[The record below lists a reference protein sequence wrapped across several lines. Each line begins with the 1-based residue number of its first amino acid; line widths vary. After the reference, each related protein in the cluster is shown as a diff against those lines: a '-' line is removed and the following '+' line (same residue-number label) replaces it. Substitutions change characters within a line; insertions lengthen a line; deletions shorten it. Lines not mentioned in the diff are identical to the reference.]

1 MLFNNRYT
9 LIKILTTSI
18 CLLYKSA
25 TSLHTQHLYC
35 TTVGYYQFLHVV
47 DDGNLPAFF
56 RPVFKKKRKTEKNL
70 LFFLL
75 NVRHFVCAVYNPT
88 PCAGRQCIVPTP
100 QRLLSAK
107 VSLCF
112 NVFRADITIPRACE
126 RLADP
131 IKTNPQ
137 HNKNIISYT

>member
-1 MLFNNRYT
+1 M
-9 LIKILTTSI
+9 
-18 CLLYKSA
+18 A
-25 TSLHTQHLYC
+25 TCPSFF
-35 TTVGYYQFLHVV
+35 VQFK
-47 DDGNLPAFF
+47 
-56 RPVFKKKRKTEKNL
+56 KKKRKTEKNL

-107 VSLCF
+107 VSLSF

-137 HNKNIISYT
+137 QHNKNIVSYT